1 MVVSVGGAGVIS
13 IAPLTRAVV
22 LAAMVVAATGS
33 LELLVVGVDGRGGQV
48 VLNHLL
54 DKGSVLVCKRGSYKQ
69 TQVTRKRRRSVCSP
83 PSYH

>member
-13 IAPLTRAVV
+13 IASLTRAVV

-33 LELLVVGVDGRGGQV
+33 HELLVVGVDGRSRQI
-48 VLNHLL
+48 VLYHLF

-69 TQVTRKRRRSVCSP
+69 TQVTRKRRRNVCSS